1 MWLLRTLSFRDVGNA
16 LVRREFKLAGRITQ
30 NLISNGVNS
39 VQFQLCRQLRRP
51 VRRAARRFS

>member
-16 LVRREFKLAGRITQ
+16 LVRREFRLAGRITQ
-30 NLISNGVNS
+30 NLVSNGVNS
-39 VQFQLCRQLRRP
+39 VQFRLQRHTRP

>member
-30 NLISNGVNS
+30 NLISNGVS
-39 VQFQLCRQLRRP
+39 TVQFRLQRHARP
-51 VRRAARRFS
+51 IRRATRRFS

>member
-30 NLISNGVNS
+30 NLVSNGVNAA
-39 VQFQLCRQLRRP
+39 QFQLYRHLRRP

>member
-30 NLISNGVNS
+30 NLVSNGVNAA
-39 VQFQLCRQLRRP
+39 QFQLCRRLHRP

>member
-30 NLISNGVNS
+30 NLVSNGVNA
-39 VQFQLCRQLRRP
+39 VQFQLHRRLRRP

>member
-1 MWLLRTLSFRDVGNA
+1 MWLLRTLSIRDVGNA

-30 NLISNGVNS
+30 NLVCNGVNS
-39 VQFQLCRQLRRP
+39 VQCRLYRRARP

>member
-30 NLISNGVNS
+30 NLVSNGVNS
-39 VQFQLCRQLRRP
+39 LQFRLQRHARP
-51 VRRAARRFS
+51 MRRAMRRFS

>member
-30 NLISNGVNS
+30 NLVSNGVNALQS
-39 VQFQLCRQLRRP
+39 RLHRP
-51 VRRAARRFS
+51 GRPMRRAMRRFS

>member
-30 NLISNGVNS
+30 NLASNGVNT
-39 VQFQLCRQLRRP
+39 VQFRLQRHARRI
-51 VRRAARRFS
+51 RRAARRFS

>member
-30 NLISNGVNS
+30 NLVNNGVS
-39 VQFQLCRQLRRP
+39 AVQFRLHRHARP
-51 VRRAARRFS
+51 MRRAMRWFS

>member
-30 NLISNGVNS
+30 NLVSNS
-39 VQFQLCRQLRRP
+39 VSSVRLQLHRH
-51 VRRAARRFS
+51 RRATRRFS